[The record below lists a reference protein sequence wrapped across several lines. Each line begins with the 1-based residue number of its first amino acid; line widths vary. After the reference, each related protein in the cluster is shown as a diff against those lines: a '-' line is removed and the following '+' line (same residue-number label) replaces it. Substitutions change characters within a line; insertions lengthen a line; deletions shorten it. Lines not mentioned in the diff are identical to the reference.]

1 MAQDKNKGVQLK
13 SHLGVLDFGLSK
25 VLPLHRLLLP
35 TCNNWWWSFAL
46 QSLYAKK
53 VEVQDYKLLCL
64 AKVEL
69 KEETISLV
77 GILGGWWTL
86 PTTFYQGNF
95 SFIRNGALKHYSE
108 NN

>member
-1 MAQDKNKGVQLK
+1 M
-13 SHLGVLDFGLSK
+13 
-25 VLPLHRLLLP
+25 
-35 TCNNWWWSFAL
+35 

-77 GILGGWWTL
+77 GILGGWWNL
-86 PTTFYQGNF
+86 PTIFYQGTF
-95 SFIRNGALKHYSE
+95 SFIRNGALMHYSE